1 MKRQGLGLH
10 SVHVLW
16 LNTSCAPYITVAASP
31 AVIFCTDLQLKAK
44 DKNRFFSVGSVSLE
58 RFVCSLH
65 FPSFSMCCWK
75 RHNLQIMLTIFPL
88 TNVSTQPVRVTG
100 VGLLAN
106 ISCVSSFPHYCFSD
120 QPSCWHIQQIKP
132 NVRKKRDWI
141 IEKIAEKKLAV
152 NNFKWHIIDALRE
165 NYSFVF
171 TVLTPLSLRVVS
183 VQPVKMTSSESVL

>member
-1 MKRQGLGLH
+1 M
-10 SVHVLW
+10 
-16 LNTSCAPYITVAASP
+16 
-31 AVIFCTDLQLKAK
+31 
-44 DKNRFFSVGSVSLE
+44 
-58 RFVCSLH
+58 
-65 FPSFSMCCWK
+65 
-75 RHNLQIMLTIFPL
+75 
-88 TNVSTQPVRVTG
+88 TG

-183 VQPVKMTSSESVL
+183 VQPVKMTSSESVLYILRNGEPWMKFIATQNENISRILDSFSSN

>member
-1 MKRQGLGLH
+1 MTINHHPRNPKSRMRETAVPLFEAGKSITFQTFLLPLQTLNSSKIPFGVNVQPIPMKRQGLGLH
-10 SVHVLW
+10 SVHLLW

-65 FPSFSMCCWK
+65 FPSFFMCCWK

-120 QPSCWHIQQIKP
+120 QPSC
-132 NVRKKRDWI
+132 
-141 IEKIAEKKLAV
+141 
-152 NNFKWHIIDALRE
+152 
-165 NYSFVF
+165 
-171 TVLTPLSLRVVS
+171 
-183 VQPVKMTSSESVL
+183 